1 VFRESPPISGAGVS
15 QHDAPPEYASWKPTN
30 TFAQASPRKN
40 RQSSADRP
48 QITSADRHAIVEHL
62 RDALSQAKAMEL
74 SAGSDLEAT
83 AIAGLD
89 FRASLRNL
97 WRLRKARSDD
107 WATIVNKLQMATSN
121 TEFELFTLDMAAAVR
136 MVVQT
141 HLRPD
146 VDNDDVRASTVLLER
161 AGLRPWKCVMDEQA

>member
-1 VFRESPPISGAGVS
+1 ME
-15 QHDAPPEYASWKPTN
+15 
-30 TFAQASPRKN
+30 
-40 RQSSADRP
+40 ADECFCP
-48 QITSADRHAIVEHL
+48 
-62 RDALSQAKAMEL
+62 
-74 SAGSDLEAT
+74 T

-89 FRASLRNL
+89 FRATLRSL

-136 MVVQT
+136 MVIQT

-146 VDNDDVRASTVLLER
+146 ADNDDVRASTVLLER
-161 AGLRPWKCVMDEQA
+161 AGLRPWKCIVDERA